1 MLSPIGWLNS
11 LTGSGVV
18 IFGCMFG
25 LFFIYKSK
33 QSDAKLLF
41 YTGILTIL
49 LSLLY
54 LGQFIDF
61 LVILITGENLHPY
74 QLYAILCYMWVAP
87 ALILGLYLGA
97 EIIIPEKKK
106 VIVLI
111 YTILGIVFE
120 LFLWLDTD
128 NSFIFRLPTHPGEDI
143 IDVNFN
149 RTSPT
154 FILIACFLLSVL
166 IFNGI
171 GFLYKSFQS
180 TGIIRR
186 KFLYLSVGW
195 IMFVIAGAL
204 DSLTAPGIGLFL
216 VRIGMISSSWFWYFG
231 LREEKIK
238 AVEISDKEAMPE
250 EFDISLIERLTELS
264 DEQLSEEEVTFYR
277 EQKICLV
284 CKGTTLGFT
293 YICPDCKALYC
304 EKCARSLIDLE
315 NACWICNSAIDKTK
329 TVKIHKRKEIKDF
342 KTVKE
347 KK

>member
-33 QSDAKLLF
+33 QYNAKLLF

-49 LSLLY
+49 LSFLY

-106 VIVLI
+106 VITLI

-186 KFLYLSVGW
+186 KFLYLSIFIFISWMDNVCNC
-195 IMFVIAGAL
+195 
-204 DSLTAPGIGLFL
+204 
-216 VRIGMISSSWFWYFG
+216 RISRFF
-231 LREEKIK
+231 
-238 AVEISDKEAMPE
+238 
-250 EFDISLIERLTELS
+250 
-264 DEQLSEEEVTFYR
+264 
-277 EQKICLV
+277 
-284 CKGTTLGFT
+284 
-293 YICPDCKALYC
+293 
-304 EKCARSLIDLE
+304 
-315 NACWICNSAIDKTK
+315 NSARNWPIFSKNWNDK
-329 TVKIHKRKEIKDF
+329 
-342 KTVKE
+342 
-347 KK
+347 